1 MLLAVDIGNSNIVLG
16 GYHGDQLLFVARIR
30 TDSLR
35 TEFEYAVLIKDILS
49 LYHCQP
55 DDITGGIVSSVVPPL
70 SSVLR
75 KAIRLIKKVKVLTI
89 GPGIKTGLNI
99 KIDNPGQ
106 LGVDLLATAIG
117 AMEKYPLP
125 AIIID
130 LGTAT
135 KITVVDKDGCFRGGA
150 ILPGVMIALDAL
162 SSQAAQLP
170 KISLDGENIAPIGTN
185 TIDCMKAGT
194 ILGAASMVDGMIERY
209 KEILGN
215 DVSVVACGGL
225 VGAVLPHCRSEI
237 KKDETLLLDGL
248 RILYKKNTSE
258 K

>member
-75 KAIRLIKKVKVLTI
+75 NAIRLIKKVKVLTI

-99 KIDNPGQ
+99 RDNSVPIC
-106 LGVDLLATAIG
+106 LP
-117 AMEKYPLP
+117 PLS
-125 AIIID
+125 AQW
-130 LGTAT
+130 
-135 KITVVDKDGCFRGGA
+135 KN
-150 ILPGVMIALDAL
+150 ILCP
-162 SSQAAQLP
+162 
-170 KISLDGENIAPIGTN
+170 
-185 TIDCMKAGT
+185 
-194 ILGAASMVDGMIERY
+194 
-209 KEILGN
+209 
-215 DVSVVACGGL
+215 
-225 VGAVLPHCRSEI
+225 
-237 KKDETLLLDGL
+237 LLLSTL
-248 RILYKKNTSE
+248 VQQLKSPW
-258 K
+258 

>member
-75 KAIRLIKKVKVLTI
+75 NAIRLIKKVKVLTT

-99 KIDNPGQ
+99 KIDNPDTRC
-106 LGVDLLATAIG
+106 DLLATVSRNG
-117 AMEKYPLP
+117 
-125 AIIID
+125 
-130 LGTAT
+130 
-135 KITVVDKDGCFRGGA
+135 
-150 ILPGVMIALDAL
+150 
-162 SSQAAQLP
+162 
-170 KISLDGENIAPIGTN
+170 KISFA
-185 TIDCMKAGT
+185 
-194 ILGAASMVDGMIERY
+194 RY
-209 KEILGN
+209 YYRPWYSN
-215 DVSVVACGGL
+215 
-225 VGAVLPHCRSEI
+225 
-237 KKDETLLLDGL
+237 
-248 RILYKKNTSE
+248 
-258 K
+258 